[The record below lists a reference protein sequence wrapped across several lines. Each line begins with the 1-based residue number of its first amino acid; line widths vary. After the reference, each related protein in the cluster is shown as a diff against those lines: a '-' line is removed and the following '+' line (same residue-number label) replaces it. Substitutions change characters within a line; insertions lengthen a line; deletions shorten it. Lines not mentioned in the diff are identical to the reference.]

1 MYQPD
6 IMGGLFSLVELF
18 PQNVHHQ
25 SKGILWFT
33 CIFLRMLYLIHCSDT
48 KRQER
53 SARKAKQTEDTNAIL
68 CNSVKMIR
76 EKLTVSDGK

>member
-1 MYQPD
+1 
-6 IMGGLFSLVELF
+6 MGGLFSLVQLF
-18 PQNVHHQ
+18 PQNLSLSSVNRQ
-25 SKGILWFT
+25 CGLLVFT
-33 CIFLRMLYLIHCSDT
+33 CPIHCSDT

-53 SARKAKQTEDTNAIL
+53 LARKAKQDEDTNAIL